1 MTSLKIFLMTEIVIV
16 DADAVIVTNVEA
28 TVMTDSTVTK
38 DVMRTKEM
46 TVIVIVVVATAIVDV
61 TTTGEDSLA
70 LAGRRDFAF
79 SPFLYLKIS
88 CI

>member
-16 DADAVIVTNVEA
+16 DADADAVI
-28 TVMTDSTVTK
+28 VTK

-46 TVIVIVVVATAIVDV
+46 TVIVIVVVAAAIVDV

-79 SPFLYLKIS
+79 SPFLFFVFRGLS
-88 CI
+88 LAS